1 MNKVF
6 TIIGIIVIAIAAFL
20 FLRKPVAAPAIQ
32 VEETQSQTV
41 TPAPQQETPTKP
53 TTPAE
58 RPTYSYT
65 NSEFKFAVALP
76 GLVMTEK
83 KSTDRD
89 YKPTIFTFGVGDQTG
104 VPADKKVSNTMAVY
118 VWENPAEFQLLMSQ
132 KSPIAT
138 ETVNGHTFDVYSI
151 TEGPR
156 PSYRYATE
164 VNGVLYDVGIWNRSD
179 INKFFL
185 ID

>member
-65 NSEFKFAVALP
+65 NAKYKFAVALP
-76 GLVMTEK
+76 GLVVKERA
-83 KSTDRD
+83 SSDPIYR
-89 YKPTIFTFGVGDQTG
+89 PTVFTFGVGDQSAVAEEKR
-104 VPADKKVSNTMAVY
+104 VPNTMAVY
-118 VWENPAEFQLLMSQ
+118 VWPNPVEFQLLMSQ
-132 KSPIAT
+132 MSPIGT
-138 ETVNGHTFDVYSI
+138 ETVNGHEFSVYTV

-156 PSYRYATE
+156 TSYRYATD
-164 VNGVLYDVGIWNRSD
+164 VDGVTYDVGVWNRAD
-179 INKFFL
+179 AQKFFL
-185 ID
+185 LD